1 MTSSAD
7 PELDL
12 DPIDWEQLRLLAKL
26 TPGERIMA
34 MARTSAF
41 SRALLRGAF
50 RRRYPDLS
58 IEEVNRMMARY
69 LERLKEQ
76 GL

>member
-1 MTSSAD
+1 MIEEL
-7 PELDL
+7 ELD
-12 DPIDWEQLRLLAKL
+12 PVDWEQLRLLAKL
-26 TPGERIMA
+26 TPGERMMA
-34 MARTSAF
+34 MAQTSAF

-58 IEEVNRMMARY
+58 IEEVNMKMFYY
-69 LERLKEQ
+69 LESLKEK